1 MNTTIT
7 IILRVVGQNSLFQ
20 KEDER
25 RKIIVNNKELDSMSF
40 VHYNRITYR

>member
-1 MNTTIT
+1 M
-7 IILRVVGQNSLFQ
+7 VGQNSLFQ

-40 VHYNRITYR
+40 VYYNRITYRQYDRKGL

>member
-7 IILRVVGQNSLFQ
+7 IYIKSGWQNSLFQ

-25 RKIIVNNKELDSMSF
+25 NKIIVNKKELDSMSF
-40 VHYNRITYR
+40 IYYNRITYR